1 MVNNLDKLEINL
13 GENINNYTKV
23 FNDLLDNISSLS
35 SSKINDILWKL
46 RADLEL
52 LIIELKFALE
62 KENKTERWQSLFK
75 EELKGTRSKQ
85 KAITILESYRKS
97 NQEIQTIFKK
107 KPEQSFRY
115 FWELKE
121 TISSILSAFPEQ
133 KIEWSNG
140 EMKKVSED
148 VFEI

>member
-1 MVNNLDKLEINL
+1 MASNLDKLKVNL
-13 GENINNYTKV
+13 EENISNSINN
-23 FNDLLDNISSLS
+23 FNDLLDNLSSLS
-35 SSKINDILWKL
+35 NSKINDVLWKL
-46 RADLEL
+46 RADIEL

-62 KENKTERWQSLFK
+62 KENKTERWQTSFK
-75 EELKGTRSKQ
+75 EELKGTSSKQ
-85 KAITILESYRKS
+85 KAVMMLESYRKS
-97 NQEIQTIFKK
+97 DQEIQTIFKK

-121 TISSILSAFPEQ
+121 TISSILSAFPVQ

>member
-1 MVNNLDKLEINL
+1 MVNNLDKLETNL
-13 GENINNYTKV
+13 GEKINNYINV
-23 FNDLLDNISSLS
+23 FNDLMDKISSLS
-35 SSKINDILWKL
+35 SSKINNILWKL

-62 KENKTERWQSLFK
+62 KENKTERWQSSFK
-75 EELKGTRSKQ
+75 EELKGTSSKQ
-85 KAITILESYRKS
+85 KAIMMLESYRKS
-97 NQEIQTIFKK
+97 NQEIQTIFER

-115 FWELKE
+115 FWKLKE

-133 KIEWSNG
+133 KIGWSNG

-148 VFEI
+148 VFKI

>member
-35 SSKINDILWKL
+35 SNKINDILWKL

-52 LIIELKFALE
+52 LIIEFKFALE
-62 KENKTERWQSLFK
+62 KENKTERWQSSFK
-75 EELKGTRSKQ
+75 KELKGTSSKQ
-85 KAITILESYRKS
+85 KAITMLESYRKS
-97 NQEIQTIFKK
+97 NQEIRTIFKR

-121 TISSILSAFPEQ
+121 TISSILSAFLEQ

>member
-13 GENINNYTKV
+13 EEDINNYINK
-23 FNDLLDNISSLS
+23 FNDLLDNLSSLS

-52 LIIELKFALE
+52 LIIELKFVLE

-75 EELKGTRSKQ
+75 EELKGTSSKQ
-85 KAITILESYRKS
+85 KAMKMLESYRKG

-115 FWELKE
+115 FWKLKE
-121 TISSILSAFPEQ
+121 TISSILSAFAVE

>member
-13 GENINNYTKV
+13 EENISNYTKV
-23 FNDLLDNISSLS
+23 LNDLLDNISSLS

-62 KENKTERWQSLFK
+62 KENKTERWQSSFK
-75 EELKGTRSKQ
+75 EELKGTSSKQ
-85 KAITILESYRKS
+85 KAITMLGSYRKS

-107 KPEQSFRY
+107 KPEQNFRY

-133 KIEWSNG
+133 KIKWSNG
-140 EMKKVSED
+140 EMMKISED

>member
-1 MVNNLDKLEINL
+1 MASNLDKLEVNL
-13 GENINNYTKV
+13 EENISNSINK
-23 FNDLLDNISSLS
+23 FNDLLDNLSSLS
-35 SSKINDILWKL
+35 NSKINDILWKL

-52 LIIELKFALE
+52 LIIEIKFALE
-62 KENKTERWQSLFK
+62 KENKTERWQTSFK

-85 KAITILESYRKS
+85 KAVMMLESYRES
-97 NQEIQTIFKK
+97 DQEIQTIFKK

-115 FWELKE
+115 FWKLKE
-121 TISSILSAFPEQ
+121 TISSILSAFPAQ

-140 EMKKVSED
+140 GMKKVSED